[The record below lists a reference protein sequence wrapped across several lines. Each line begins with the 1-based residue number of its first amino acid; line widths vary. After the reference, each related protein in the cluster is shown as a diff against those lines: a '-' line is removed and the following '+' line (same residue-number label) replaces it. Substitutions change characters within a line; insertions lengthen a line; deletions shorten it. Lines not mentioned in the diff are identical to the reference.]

1 LSVAQNNVGK
11 VLRDQGELGLAL
23 EAFRQSLAIR
33 ERLASADPG
42 NATWQRDLSVAQN
55 NVGKVLRDQGEL
67 GLALEAF
74 RQSLAIAERLAS
86 ADPSNATWQRDLEI
100 SRRLVEEIRDLLPE

>member
-1 LSVAQNNVGK
+1 
-11 VLRDQGELGLAL
+11 
-23 EAFRQSLAIR
+23 
-33 ERLASADPG
+33 
-42 NATWQRDLSVAQN
+42 
-55 NVGKVLRDQGEL
+55 L